1 MYIIFSFWLYRC
13 GVWTSRWNT
22 PASVDLPLLA
32 LLLSEPN
39 AYEKYY
45 AMAVAR
51 KYFLVEVF
59 APYPSVYLPFLSVSS
74 RRKAAAIK

>member
-1 MYIIFSFWLYRC
+1 
-13 GVWTSRWNT
+13 
-22 PASVDLPLLA
+22 
-32 LLLSEPN
+32 
-39 AYEKYY
+39 
-45 AMAVAR
+45 MAVAR